1 MKNKNKKTSNKSTIA
16 KVLQYIKRYWIL
28 LLLSIILAAITVAL
42 TLYIPVLVGKAV
54 DLIVGMG
61 EVDLP
66 GVISILLKIG
76 IVAAVAAF
84 TMVDEH
90 IKQ

>member
-66 GVISILLKIG
+66 EL
-76 IVAAVAAF
+76 
-84 TMVDEH
+84 
-90 IKQ
+90 